1 MCIRCT
7 FLCSMS
13 YSRHVFLVLLIV
25 SLLSNVYL
33 YSYPA
38 FKSCHFPAPDG
49 PGNIQHSLWKELFN
63 RFTGHVETSAEA
75 PFRLLALGDPQLEG
89 DTSIVYDVNDS
100 YKPMKLRRNLAHA
113 SSLGHKARVLS
124 KASHDFISHGI
135 VIQLKAWRKRLDL
148 VGNDFYLAHVYRA
161 IHRHANPTHVTV
173 LGDLLGSQW
182 IDDAEFKHR
191 ASRYWTRVF
200 KGGLRIDDKITAEPT
215 LEVLGEDNGWS
226 RRVINIAG
234 NHDIGYAGDLTP
246 GRLTRF
252 EEAFGA
258 VNWEVVFQLPLVSS
272 IASASGEGRA
282 SEPAFLRLVVL
293 NSMNLDTPAKYSELQ
308 SATYDFLNEVITR
321 SEPVENRSVGTILL
335 THIPLY
341 KGEGVCADGPYF
353 SFHDDGSGVKEQNHL
368 SYDAS
373 KGVLE
378 GLFGYT
384 GNPDAPGK
392 GLGRKGLILSGH
404 DHEGCD
410 VFHHLPQAQDGEGWE
425 TRRWNATIWGEAS
438 EAVNASRAGTI
449 PGIREVTLRSMMGEF
464 GGWAYL
470 ISGWFEADKNEWM
483 FEVERCSA
491 GVQHWWW
498 TAHILALITAASG
511 LAAMIISVK
520 PVAKVEA
527 QPEVK
532 ARPVPKK
539 LENIQAQTP
548 PKRPRAATLGLGNID
563 DLSWDPPPESPV
575 AKGTGTELVGNGHVK
590 KRRP

>member
-1 MCIRCT
+1 
-7 FLCSMS
+7 MS
-13 YSRHVFLVLLIV
+13 LLRNVFLVLLLASI
-25 SLLSNVYL
+25 LSNLYL

-38 FKSCHFPAPDG
+38 FKDCHFPAPEG
-49 PGNIQHSLWKELFN
+49 PGHIRHSLWKEVFN
-63 RFTGHVETSAEA
+63 RFTGHAETSAEA

-89 DTSIVYDVNDS
+89 DTSIVYDLNDS
-100 YKPMKLRRNLAHA
+100 YKPAKLRSNLALA
-113 SSLGHKARVLS
+113 PSFGDKARVLS
-124 KASHDFISHGI
+124 KASYHLVSTGI
-135 VIQLKAWRKRLDL
+135 FVQLKAWRKRIDL
-148 VGNDFYLAHVYRA
+148 LGNDYYLAHVYNA
-161 IHRHANPTHVTV
+161 IRRHTKPTHVTV

-182 IDDAEFKHR
+182 IDDAEFEHR

-200 KGGLRIDDKITAEPT
+200 RDGLRADEKITAEPT
-215 LEVLGEDNGWS
+215 IEVLGEDNGWN

-246 GRLTRF
+246 ERVTRF
-252 EEAFGA
+252 EKAFGA

-293 NSMNLDTPAKYSELQ
+293 NSMNLDTPAKHPELQ

-341 KGEGVCADGPYF
+341 KDEGVCVDGPYF
-353 SFHDDGSGVKEQNHL
+353 SFHDNGSGVKEQNHL

-373 KGVLE
+373 KGVVE

-384 GNPDAPGK
+384 GNPGAPGK

-410 VFHHLPQAQDGEGWE
+410 VFHHLPQAREGEGWE
-425 TRRWNATIWGEAS
+425 TRRWNATKWEEAS
-438 EAVNASRAGTI
+438 ETVNASMAGTI
-449 PGIREVTLRSMMGEF
+449 PGIREVTLRSMMGEY
-464 GGWAYL
+464 GGWSYL
-470 ISGWFEADKNEWM
+470 ISGWFEAEKNEWM
-483 FEVERCSA
+483 FDVKRCSA

-498 TAHILALITAASG
+498 AAHILVLITAASG
-511 LAAMIISVK
+511 LASLIVVTK
-520 PVAKVEA
+520 
-527 QPEVK
+527 PEVK
-532 ARPVPKK
+532 PATKKPEKIQVP
-539 LENIQAQTP
+539 LL
-548 PKRPRAATLGLGNID
+548 PKRPRAGTFGLGNID
-563 DLSWDPPPESPV
+563 DLSWEPPPESPV
-575 AKGTGTELVGNGHVK
+575 AKGTGTGTELVGNGHVK